1 MSSRTPTIKQV
12 SLIGAVPHLAVLVA
26 LIAFGWW
33 LDWDNGPLIGLG
45 LFLIVRLILRA
56 IPQDHRSAIALVRK
70 HQFADAIPCFQ
81 LSLDFFDRY
90 PWLDKCRSLLLLS
103 PSAASY
109 REMAPANMGF
119 CYSQFGDGHYARSHY
134 QQCLLE
140 RFPDSGLA
148 QTALNMMDSVSQHP

>member
-26 LIAFGWW
+26 LIVFGRW
-33 LDWDNGPLIGLG
+33 LDSDNGPLIGLG
-45 LFLIVRLILRA
+45 LFLVVRLILRA
-56 IPQDHRSAIALVRK
+56 IPHDHRSAIALVRK

-81 LSLDFFDRY
+81 RSLDFFDRY
-90 PWLDKCRSLLLLS
+90 PWLDKYRSLLLLS

-109 REMAPANMGF
+109 REMALANMGF
-119 CYSQFGDGHYARSHY
+119 CYSQVGDGHNARSHY
-134 QQCLLE
+134 QQCLE

-148 QTALNMMDSVSQHP
+148 QTALNMMDSVSRHP